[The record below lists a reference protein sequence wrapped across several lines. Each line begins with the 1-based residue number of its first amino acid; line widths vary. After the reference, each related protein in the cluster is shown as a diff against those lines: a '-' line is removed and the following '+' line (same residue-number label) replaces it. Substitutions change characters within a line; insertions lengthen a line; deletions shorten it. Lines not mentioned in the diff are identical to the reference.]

1 MMLEKPMETMAVVEV
16 KNWHDT
22 VEGRKFGWH
31 LISVRDGL
39 RLQEDTFRCPECLGR
54 VRLHQGST
62 EREIDAH
69 AKHFA
74 KNPGCSL
81 GDCFCG
87 TRRPH
92 PKAIQ

>member
-1 MMLEKPMETMAVVEV
+1 MILEKLMDTIAEVEV
-16 KNWHDT
+16 KSWHDT
-22 VEGRKFGWH
+22 AEGRKFGWH

-54 VRLHQGST
+54 VRLQQSIDP
-62 EREIDAH
+62 EIGAH

-74 KNPGCSL
+74 RNPGCSL

-87 TRRPH
+87 TRKPH